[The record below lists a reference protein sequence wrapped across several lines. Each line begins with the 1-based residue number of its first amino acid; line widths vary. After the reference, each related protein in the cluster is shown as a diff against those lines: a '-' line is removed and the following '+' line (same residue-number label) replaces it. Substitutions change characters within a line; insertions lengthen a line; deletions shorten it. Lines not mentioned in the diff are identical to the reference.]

1 MKNVYL
7 LLSVCFGLIGLSGV
21 AQTELDERAMIRFDE
36 GLGFHA
42 PDTSFGVNLRF
53 RMQNRVGVQTTS
65 TDDLSIDEI
74 EARIRR
80 LRLRLDGYIK
90 NTRMTYYMQLSFS
103 RSDQAWDGTQPPNIV
118 RDAMVYYHFTP
129 KFYIGFGQGKL
140 PGNRQRIISSGQ
152 LQFADRSIVNAE
164 FNIDRDFGVM
174 FYYSDALAG
183 LEYNLKGAVTTG
195 EGRNAAS
202 TDNGLA
208 YTGRVELMPLGR
220 FINGGDFLEGDIYF
234 ESTPKL
240 ALSAGYS
247 YNHQAVRRSGQRGQ
261 LLYEARNL
269 ENLYGDVLFKF
280 AGWAWYAEYMQR
292 TTDDPLTYSG
302 EEMRFVFT
310 GEGFNTQV
318 SYCFRNLWEIAGRF
332 SQVSPSSQIKS
343 YGASVKDYTLGAT
356 KYYYQHKMK
365 MQGSISL
372 IEEGGIPGKTDDRN
386 FFVLMFQIELGI

>member
-1 MKNVYL
+1 MKNVYF
-7 LLSVCFGLIGLSGV
+7 LLSLCFILTAQLGF

-53 RMQNRVGVQTTS
+53 RMQNRVGFQTAS
-65 TDDLSIDEI
+65 TDDFSIEEI

-103 RSDQAWDGTQPPNIV
+103 RSDQGWDGTQPPNIV
-118 RDAMVYYHFTP
+118 RDAMVYYHFSP

-174 FYYSDALAG
+174 FYYSDALGG
-183 LEYNLKGAVTTG
+183 LEYNLKGAVTSG
-195 EGRNAAS
+195 EGRNAIS

-220 FINGGDFLEGDIYF
+220 FKNNGDFLEGDLLF
-234 ESTPKL
+234 ESAPKL
-240 ALSAGYS
+240 AISAGYS
-247 YNHQAVRRSGQRGQ
+247 YNHKAVRRAGQLGQ

-269 ENLYGDVLFKF
+269 KNLYGDVLFKF
-280 AGWAWYAEYMQR
+280 AGWAWYSEYMQR
-292 TTDDPLTYSG
+292 KTDNPITFSG
-302 EEMRFVFT
+302 DDLRFVYT
-310 GEGFNTQV
+310 GEGFNTQI

-332 SQVSPSSQIKS
+332 SHVSPCSQ
-343 YGASVKDYTLGAT
+343 VKNYSAPKRDYTLGTT
-356 KYYYQHKMK
+356 KYFYQHKMK

-372 IEEGGIPGKTDDRN
+372 FEENGNAGKTDDRN
-386 FFVLMFQIELGI
+386 FFILMFQVELGI